1 MFSKKMLLSSVHQ
14 DNSPF
19 PMNTNTNIIRKVP
32 PPFSLSIRTLN
43 GPVPVPVIEKEVVH
57 EEAEKKMK
65 WGSAVWFFFH
75 TLAFKVKESE
85 FPRIKSELLNH
96 IYSICTHLPCPIC
109 SDHAKLYLKGINFNA
124 IQTKTQLIDFFFQF
138 HNTVNQ
144 RKNYPSFPREDLEQK
159 YTLAI
164 TQNMFFNFQR
174 GFQDRSYNPSHIND
188 QYVRNRVLSMFTEW
202 FYKNAHCFDA

>member
-1 MFSKKMLLSSVHQ
+1 MFSKKMLLSSVHH
-14 DNSPF
+14 DHTPF
-19 PMNTNTNIIRKVP
+19 PMNTNTNIIRKMP
-32 PPFSLSIRTLN
+32 PPFSLSMRAPSTSGLEREV
-43 GPVPVPVIEKEVVH
+43 VPVAAPVET
-57 EEAEKKMK
+57 EKKMK

-75 TLAFKVKESE
+75 TLSVKIKEAE
-85 FPRIKSELLNH
+85 FQRIKSELLNH
-96 IYSICTHLPCPIC
+96 IYTVCTHLPCPIC

-159 YTLAI
+159 YSLAI
-164 TQNMFFNFQR
+164 TQNMFLNFQK

-188 QYVRNRVLSMFTEW
+188 QYVRSRVLNMFTEW
-202 FYKNAHCFDA
+202 FYRNADCFDA